1 MFLRYGKNTGDE
13 GLLFQCLLAMA
24 TAATTAMFFSAISEI
39 TCQFGFMLM
48 GATVALAGAALLTL
62 IEIRRR
68 RRASLGR
75 ELTQDPIWASGNADR
90 SVESTFSVTRAEQK
104 GTMEPSAQSD
114 ETGFHY
120 DNPCENQG
128 QLTPHLSACRA
139 FTKNLDSEPPIR
151 ADK

>member
-24 TAATTAMFFSAISEI
+24 AAATTAMFFSAISEI
-39 TCQFGFMLM
+39 TCEFGLMLM
-48 GATVALAGAALLTL
+48 GATVALAGGVLLTL

-104 GTMEPSAQSD
+104 GTMEPSTQSD
-114 ETGFHY
+114 ETGFHHET
-120 DNPCENQG
+120 PCENQG
-128 QLTPHLSACRA
+128 QLTSDLSACTV
-139 FTKNLDSEPPIR
+139 FTKSLDSESPIR

>member
-13 GLLFQCLLAMA
+13 GWLFQCLLALA
-24 TAATTAMFFSAISEI
+24 AAATTAMFFSAISEI

-75 ELTQDPIWASGNADR
+75 ELTQGPNWASSNADR

-104 GTMEPSAQSD
+104 GTMERSAQSD

-120 DNPCENQG
+120 ENPCENQG
-128 QLTPHLSACRA
+128 QLTSHLSACTV
-139 FTKNLDSEPPIR
+139 FTKNLDSESPIR